1 MVKISSKRPN
11 WIWHKQE
18 FEGGKSCQIFAL
30 LNVNTAI
37 WQVFDLVENQIAC
50 WEIGL
55 FWRAFHHRV
64 LLVLVL
70 FSQSENPRNP
80 REKEEKEKG
89 EEAASREE
97 ELVVQLWEY

>member
-1 MVKISSKRPN
+1 MRQDHI
-11 WIWHKQE
+11 
-18 FEGGKSCQIFAL
+18 L
-30 LNVNTAI
+30 
-37 WQVFDLVENQIAC
+37 
-50 WEIGL
+50 
-55 FWRAFHHRV
+55 

-97 ELVVQLWEY
+97 ELVVQL

>member
-1 MVKISSKRPN
+1 MRQDHI
-11 WIWHKQE
+11 
-18 FEGGKSCQIFAL
+18 L
-30 LNVNTAI
+30 
-37 WQVFDLVENQIAC
+37 
-50 WEIGL
+50 
-55 FWRAFHHRV
+55 

-80 REKEEKEKG
+80 RKEEEKAKG